1 MGYAFI
7 NFIDPLDIPKF
18 YQQFHDQKWAH
29 YNSEKVGWEQLTHYR
44 SVIYATHGFRAARR

>member
-29 YNSEKVGWEQLTHYR
+29 YNSEKVGWERLTHYR